1 MNTKHAA
8 AILLLAAVAPF
19 AAHAGSVRSEV
30 RSDLADA
37 RAEVRA
43 DMAKERAELE
53 SGNLSLDGLHFGKD
67 RKSRH
72 GVGGHDADRPEGEI
86 TPAGDFLV
94 DGKPVAIDPAQRA
107 QLLAYR
113 SQVID
118 LAKLGLDAGERA
130 AMLAIDATDVG
141 MIRLFFSAMSGSLER
156 KVKDT
161 VAREIKPAVLQ
172 ICRRLPDLRASQQ
185 QLAAS
190 LPEFRPYA
198 TLEERDVAD
207 CERDVRAEFA
217 TL

>member
-19 AAHAGSVRSEV
+19 AAQAGSVRNEV
-30 RSDLADA
+30 KSDLADA

-53 SGNLSLDGLHFGKD
+53 NGNLTLDRLHFGKD
-67 RKSRH
+67 RKSSRQEI
-72 GVGGHDADRPEGEI
+72 DRPEGEI
-86 TPAGDFLV
+86 TPTGDFLV
-94 DGKPVAIDPAQRA
+94 DGKPVAIDAAQRA
-107 QLLAYR
+107 QLVAYR

-141 MIRLFFSAMSGSLER
+141 MVRLFFSAMTGSLER

-198 TLEERDVAD
+198 TIEERDVAD
-207 CERDVRAEFA
+207 CERDVRDEFA

>member
-1 MNTKHAA
+1 MKTTHAA

-19 AAHAGSVRSEV
+19 AAQADSVRSEV
-30 RSDLADA
+30 KRELADA

-43 DMAKERAELE
+43 DMARERAELE
-53 SGNLSLDGLHFGKD
+53 NGNLTLDGLHFGKD
-67 RKSRH
+67 RKSSRH
-72 GVGGHDADRPEGEI
+72 EVDRPAGEI
-86 TPAGDFLV
+86 TPSGDFLV
-94 DGKPVAIDPAQRA
+94 DGKPVATSDAQRA

-113 SQVID
+113 SQVIG

-130 AMLAIDATDVG
+130 AMLAIDATEVG

-172 ICRRLPDLRASQQ
+172 ICRSLPGLRESQQ
-185 QLAAS
+185 QLAQS

-217 TL
+217 SL